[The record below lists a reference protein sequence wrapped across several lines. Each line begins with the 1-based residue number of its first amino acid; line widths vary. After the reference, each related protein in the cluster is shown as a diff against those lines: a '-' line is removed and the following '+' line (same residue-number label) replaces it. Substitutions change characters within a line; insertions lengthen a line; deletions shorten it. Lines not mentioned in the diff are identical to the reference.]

1 MPSMI
6 WYAWAELGEPGVVGK
21 RSHKGPF
28 NLGTG
33 SVTAKL
39 RDVRMYV
46 LRKTVHKYGL
56 SA

>member
-28 NLGTG
+28 NLGIG

-39 RDVRMYV
+39 GDVRMYV

-56 SA
+56 SV